1 MSHENFKRER
11 RGVLQLLR
19 PEHAYCIRSGD
30 ESRKGE
36 EGDLIRLLG
45 GSSGRYVDKRVACE
59 NLGYAWEQLPWVCEE
74 SDEKEDDSWPYV
86 LPSCLYYILLELVG
100 DLIDCGSHEVALCR
114 VVKML
119 SGEDTRDIA
128 ELNFLSTRELRRKSI
143 ISELGRVI

>member
-1 MSHENFKRER
+1 M
-11 RGVLQLLR
+11 QLLR

-30 ESRKGE
+30 ESRKRE
-36 EGDLIRLLG
+36 KGDLIRLLG
-45 GSSGRYVDKRVACE
+45 GLSGRDVDKRVACE
-59 NLGYAWEQLPWVCEE
+59 NLGYAWDQLPSAGDE
-74 SDEKEDDSWPYV
+74 SDEEDDDSWPYV

-114 VVKML
+114 VVNML

-128 ELNFLSTRELRRKSI
+128 ELDFLSTRELRRKSI